1 MKIKNLAHALY
12 NKLEDDNYHAFCAV
26 INWLFNLY
34 DAKYDTDF
42 DSMKRVLGNPVY
54 SVRHSAPDGTYTVKR
69 YKMLVTFE
77 AVDVEVPKDEFAS
90 RYLS

>member
-12 NKLEDDNYHAFCAV
+12 NKLEDENYHGFCAV

-34 DAKYDTDF
+34 DVKYTTDF
-42 DSMKRVLGNPVY
+42 EGITRVLGNPRY
-54 SVRHSAPDGTYTVKR
+54 FVRHSAPDGTYTTKR
-69 YKMLVTFE
+69 YRMIVTFE